1 MVRETTWDA
10 PARRWLAAAIVA
22 AVAMCC
28 WLVWH
33 AFDAATTLE
42 RLRESHARAALVHD
56 SMLRLEAEIQ
66 RTAQLAL
73 ATGDGE
79 WLERHAAAES
89 RLRQTI
95 GELEATGVPSAGVL
109 PAALAALDELSRL
122 EQHASMLQV
131 EGRGAEGL
139 ALVTGPEYVAQM
151 AALGDA
157 IRQFDDGY
165 HGWVLSR
172 SLGLTRDELVSLAGA
187 LVLFAGAIAA
197 WVLLVRRLQWEK
209 AALLHEMEARS
220 VAEKE
225 LRRAQKMELLGQF
238 AGGIAHDVD
247 NTLSA
252 VAGYSSLVRL
262 APDDRARAR
271 ALEGLDR
278 AVRQGRGLT
287 SNLLSFVR
295 QERARREPVELGA
308 MIRDIQAW
316 LEPLLPANIALEVRA
331 EIDGELWVDADRV
344 SLQQALVNL
353 ASNARDAMPE
363 GGTLRVSLCRRDD
376 PASGG
381 EVTGVCTACIG
392 VSDTGCGMDAETL
405 ARAREPLFST
415 KTDGRGTGLG
425 LPSVERVLAALGGQL
440 ELESRPG
447 AGTRVRMLLPAAA
460 GSIARA
466 EVRATARVVSPDT
479 YAARLLAD
487 ALEDAGL
494 DASAGSRLDIGA
506 PTSFRPAVIVLDW
519 RRPPAEAVAALRGLR
534 DEGLASPVILLL
546 DPEETALDASLE
558 EALTALAIIV
568 SRSVPLGELG
578 QLARRL
584 AGAGNAVEA
593 A

>member
-1 MVRETTWDA
+1 MVRETTCGE

-33 AFDAATTLE
+33 AFDAAMTLE

-73 ATGDGE
+73 ATGEGE

-89 RLRQTI
+89 TLRTTI
-95 GELEATGVPSAGVL
+95 SDLQATGVPSAGAL
-109 PAALAALDELSRL
+109 SPALAALDELSRL
-122 EQHASMLQV
+122 EQRAVMLQAA
-131 EGRGAEGL
+131 GRGAEGL
-139 ALVTGPEYVAQM
+139 ALVTGREYFAQM

-157 IRQFDDGY
+157 ISQFDDGY
-165 HGWVLSR
+165 HGWLLNH

-187 LVLFAGAIAA
+187 LVLFGGAISA
-197 WVLLVRRLQWEK
+197 WMLLVRRLQREK
-209 AALLHEMEARS
+209 IVLLREMEARS
-220 VAEKE
+220 LAEAE
-225 LRRAQKMELLGQF
+225 LRQAQKMELLGQF

-252 VAGYSSLVRL
+252 VAGYSSLARL
-262 APDDRARAR
+262 APDDPARAR

-295 QERARREPVELGA
+295 HERARREPVELGA
-308 MIRDIQAW
+308 MIREIQAW
-316 LEPLLPANIALEVRA
+316 LGPLLPAKIALEVRA
-331 EIDGELWVDADRV
+331 EVDGELWVDADRV

-353 ASNARDAMPE
+353 ALNARDAMPE
-363 GGTLRVSLCRRDD
+363 GGTLQVSLCRRGD
-376 PASGG
+376 PASDG
-381 EVTGVCTACIG
+381 EATGVCTACIG

-405 ARAREPLFST
+405 ARACEPLFST

-425 LPSVERVLAALGGQL
+425 LPSVERVLAALGGHL
-440 ELESRPG
+440 ELESRAG

-460 GSIARA
+460 GGVAA
-466 EVRATARVVSPDT
+466 AAVPATARVVSPDP

-494 DASAGSRLDIGA
+494 EASAGSCLDTGA
-506 PTSFRPAVIVLDW
+506 PARFRPAVIVLDW
-519 RRPPAEAVAALRGLR
+519 RQPPADAVAALRDLR
-534 DEGLASPVILLL
+534 DEGLVSPVILLL
-546 DPEETALDASLE
+546 DAEDTDFDTSVE
-558 EALTALAIIV
+558 EALTALAIVV
-568 SRSVPLGELG
+568 SRAVPLGELG

-584 AGAGNAVEA
+584 AGSGNAVRA

>member
-1 MVRETTWDA
+1 MVRESTWGE
-10 PARRWLAAAIVA
+10 PARRWLVAAIVA
-22 AVAMCC
+22 AIVMCC

-66 RTAQLAL
+66 RTAQMAL
-73 ATGDGE
+73 ATGESE
-79 WLERHAAAES
+79 WLERHAGVES

-95 GELEATGVPSAGVL
+95 SELQATGVPSAGAL
-109 PAALAALDELSRL
+109 PAALDALDELSRL
-122 EQHASMLQV
+122 EQRAFMLQAG
-131 EGRGAEGL
+131 GRAAEGL

-165 HGWVLSR
+165 HGWVLSQ

-187 LVLFAGAIAA
+187 LVLFGGAIAA
-197 WVLLVRRLQWEK
+197 WVLLVRRLQREK
-209 AALLHEMEARS
+209 VALLREMEARS
-220 VAEKE
+220 LAEAE

-252 VAGYSSLVRL
+252 VAGYSSLARL
-262 APDDRARAR
+262 APDKPARAR

-295 QERARREPVELGA
+295 HERARCEPVELGA
-308 MIRDIQAW
+308 MIRETQAW
-316 LEPLLPANIALEVRA
+316 LEPLLPAKIALDVRVEA
-331 EIDGELWVDADRV
+331 DGALWVEADRV

-363 GGTLRVSLCRRDD
+363 GGTLLVSLRQSQDQ
-376 PASGG
+376 ASAG
-381 EVTGVCTACIG
+381 EGARGCTARIE
-392 VSDTGCGMDAETL
+392 VADTGCGMDTDTL

-425 LPSVERVLAALGGQL
+425 LPSVERVVAALGGRLQL
-440 ELESRPG
+440 ESQPG
-447 AGTRVRMLLPAAA
+447 AGTRVCMLLPAVAGGTATGEVPAA
-460 GSIARA
+460 
-466 EVRATARVVSPDT
+466 ARVVSPDP

-487 ALEDAGL
+487 ALDDAGL
-494 DASAGSRLDIGA
+494 DASAGDDLDAGPSA
-506 PTSFRPAVIVLDW
+506 SLRPAVVVLDW
-519 RRPPAEAVAALRGLR
+519 RQPPGDAVAALHGLR
-534 DEGLASPVILLL
+534 DAGLESPVILLL
-546 DPEETALDASLE
+546 DPEDTDFDASVE
-558 EALTALAIIV
+558 EALTALAIVV

-584 AGAGNAVEA
+584 AGSGNAVGVA
-593 A
+593 

>member
-1 MVRETTWDA
+1 
-10 PARRWLAAAIVA
+10 
-22 AVAMCC
+22 
-28 WLVWH
+28 
-33 AFDAATTLE
+33 
-42 RLRESHARAALVHD
+42 
-56 SMLRLEAEIQ
+56 
-66 RTAQLAL
+66 
-73 ATGDGE
+73 
-79 WLERHAAAES
+79 
-89 RLRQTI
+89 
-95 GELEATGVPSAGVL
+95 
-109 PAALAALDELSRL
+109 
-122 EQHASMLQV
+122 
-131 EGRGAEGL
+131 
-139 ALVTGPEYVAQM
+139 
-151 AALGDA
+151 
-157 IRQFDDGY
+157 
-165 HGWVLSR
+165 
-172 SLGLTRDELVSLAGA
+172 
-187 LVLFAGAIAA
+187 
-197 WVLLVRRLQWEK
+197 
-209 AALLHEMEARS
+209 MEARG
-220 VAEKE
+220 VAEAE
-225 LRRAQKMELLGQF
+225 LRQAQKMELLGQF

-262 APDDRARAR
+262 APDDGARAR

-295 QERARREPVELGA
+295 HERARREPVELGA
-308 MIRDIQAW
+308 MIRETQAW
-316 LEPLLPANIALEVRA
+316 LEPLLPANIALEVRV
-331 EIDGELWVDADRV
+331 EVDGELWVDADRV

-353 ASNARDAMPE
+353 ALNARDAMSD
-363 GGTLRVSLCRRDD
+363 GGRLRVSLRRCED

-381 EVTGVCTACIG
+381 EAAGGCTACIE

-425 LPSVERVLAALGGQL
+425 LPSVERGLAALGGYL

-460 GSIARA
+460 GGVATG
-466 EVRATARVVSPDT
+466 VVPATARVVSPDT

-494 DASAGSRLDIGA
+494 DASAGSRLDTGA

-519 RRPPAEAVAALRGLR
+519 RQPPADAVAALCGLR

-546 DPEETALDASLE
+546 DPEDTDFDASVE
-558 EALTALAIIV
+558 EALTALAIVV

-578 QLARRL
+578 PLARRL
-584 AGAGNAVEA
+584 AGPGNAVRA

>member
-10 PARRWLAAAIVA
+10 PARRWLVAAILA

-42 RLRESHARAALVHD
+42 RLRESHGRAALVHD

-66 RTAQLAL
+66 RTAQMAL
-73 ATGDGE
+73 ATGEGE
-79 WLERHAAAES
+79 WLQRHAGAES
-89 RLRQTI
+89 SLRQTI
-95 GELEATGVPSAGVL
+95 SELQATGVPSAGAL

-122 EQHASMLQV
+122 EQRAFMLQAA
-131 EGRGAEGL
+131 GRGTDGL
-139 ALVTGPEYVAQM
+139 ALVTGPEYVAYM
-151 AALGDA
+151 AALGNA

-165 HGWVLSR
+165 HGWVLAH

-187 LVLFAGAIAA
+187 LVLFGGAIAA
-197 WVLLVRRLQWEK
+197 WVLLVRRLQREK
-209 AALLHEMEARS
+209 AALLHEMEARGL
-220 VAEKE
+220 AEKE

-262 APDDRARAR
+262 APDELARAR

-295 QERARREPVELGA
+295 HERARREPVELGA
-308 MIRDIQAW
+308 MIRETQAW
-316 LEPLLPANIALEVRA
+316 LEPLLPAKIALEVRA
-331 EIDGELWVDADRV
+331 EVDGELWVDADRV

-353 ASNARDAMPE
+353 ASNSRDAMPE
-363 GGTLRVSLCRRDD
+363 GGTLRVSLCRCED

-381 EVTGVCTACIG
+381 EAVGVCTACIEF
-392 VSDTGCGMDAETL
+392 SDTGCGMDAETL

-425 LPSVERVLAALGGQL
+425 LPSVERVVAALGGQL

-460 GSIARA
+460 GGIAAA
-466 EVRATARVVSPDT
+466 EVPATARVVSPDA

-494 DASAGSRLDIGA
+494 DASAGSRLDIGP

-519 RRPPAEAVAALRGLR
+519 RQPPADAVAALRGLR
-534 DEGLASPVILLL
+534 VEGLASPVILLL
-546 DPEETALDASLE
+546 DPEDMDFDASVE
-558 EALTALAIIV
+558 EALTALAIVV

-584 AGAGNAVEA
+584 AGSGNAVRA